1 MKVYVAWWDTYNE
14 WELIGA
20 ASSLTRAQQMAD
32 DWWRAYV
39 ERTGYMKDEPQFL
52 HLTGEWA
59 QRKDDATCWE
69 RMGSQISWLY
79 VNELD
84 VVQDQEGN

>member
-1 MKVYVAWWDTYNE
+1 M
-14 WELIGA
+14 
-20 ASSLTRAQQMAD
+20 Q
-32 DWWRAYV
+32 
-39 ERTGYMKDEPQFL
+39 DEPQFL

>member
-1 MKVYVAWWDTYNE
+1 MKVYVAWWDTYDE

-20 ASSLTRAQQMAD
+20 AASLTRAQQLAD

-39 ERTGYMKDEPQFL
+39 ERTRYMQGEEKWV
-52 HLTGEWA
+52 HLAGEWE
-59 QRKDDATCWE
+59 QRPDDATCWQ
-69 RMGSQISWLY
+69 RAGSQISWLY

-84 VVQDQEGN
+84 VAE